1 RSQGYGRDN
10 GCCEGNKTG
19 HEPTA
24 DAHDA
29 AELPVLFSVPAPDR
43 VGNRTTL
50 PLRTALPGRQQK
62 FDITGGDPVGPS
74 TRLQIVSRQPHEL
87 GGFHGVR
94 ARADPR
100 PSALQQPVRD
110 LTISCPPGD
119 PPHWWPQKLT
129 PLDPPDY
136 KSSIPGGDV
145 P

>member
-1 RSQGYGRDN
+1 
-10 GCCEGNKTG
+10 
-19 HEPTA
+19 
-24 DAHDA
+24 
-29 AELPVLFSVPAPDR
+29 SVPAPDR

-100 PSALQQPVRD
+100 PSALVHIPDV
-110 LTISCPPGD
+110 LAD
-119 PPHWWPQKLT
+119 PEYAYGAQSLGGYRAMLGV
-129 PLDPPDY
+129 PLL
-136 KSSIPGGDV
+136 
-145 P
+145 